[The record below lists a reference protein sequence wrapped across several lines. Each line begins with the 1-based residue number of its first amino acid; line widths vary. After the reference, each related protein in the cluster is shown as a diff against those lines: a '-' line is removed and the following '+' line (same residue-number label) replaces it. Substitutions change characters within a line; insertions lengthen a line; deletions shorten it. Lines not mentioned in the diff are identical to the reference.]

1 MNNKIIT
8 PLEASNKVKK
18 SIAKRRAKDNRLK
31 LYGRTAISLAICFL
45 LILFYS
51 IFSKGYSGFFQ
62 YYVTLDINFDRE
74 RIDPKGDL
82 SDNSLFDGEASKIV
96 NESLFSI
103 GANLISR
110 SIPLNNKK
118 TKEEPTKRP
127 ITTNLF
133 LEISSVNS
141 LNKMAC
147 DRNHTKGKA
156 PSAKKEMP
164 KLKSLSCCVLFFI
177 ITLHKL

>member
-8 PLEASNKVKK
+8 PLEASDKVKI
-18 SIAKRRAKDNRLK
+18 SIAKRRAKDKRLK
-31 LYGRTAISLAICFL
+31 FYGRAAISLAVCFL

-103 GANLISR
+103 IQPQGRKAK
-110 SIPLNNKK
+110 NKQ
-118 TKEEPTKRP
+118 
-127 ITTNLF
+127 
-133 LEISSVNS
+133 
-141 LNKMAC
+141 
-147 DRNHTKGKA
+147 
-156 PSAKKEMP
+156 KK
-164 KLKSLSCCVLFFI
+164 
-177 ITLHKL
+177 